1 MSTKRLFVGNLSFDT
16 TTEQLRDAFAA
27 HGTVHDVSLVSDRET
42 GRSRGFAF
50 VDMDAQGAQAAID
63 ALNSKEFDGREI
75 RVDEARE
82 KRSGG
87 RF

>member
-1 MSTKRLFVGNLSFDT
+1 
-16 TTEQLRDAFAA
+16 
-27 HGTVHDVSLVSDRET
+27 
-42 GRSRGFAF
+42 
-50 VDMDAQGAQAAID
+50 MDAQGAQAAID